1 MIQTYKYLLICNVLT
16 CDPTEALY
24 LPRRRLGPAQEY
36 KKVIHNI
43 HLVPDTEDHSNPVN
57 QALGG

>member
-57 QALGG
+57 